1 MATSRHIP
9 RDSHEDILVRKA
21 LITTAVPQ
29 LMPQRGYTEE
39 YEITPDGRRTVTVYE
54 SVEVRTI
61 TAHDHGDGTV
71 VYTADVFVDVV
82 DCQSPHESAPVR
94 CMRGVTVTTQDDCF
108 RRGSYNGWTSDATA
122 VEDVEL
128 HPHFGL

>member
-1 MATSRHIP
+1 MATFRPIR

-21 LITTAVPQ
+21 LIATAVPQ
-29 LMPQRGYTEE
+29 LMPQCGYTEE
-39 YEITPDGRRTVTVYE
+39 YEISPDGRRTVTVYE
-54 SVEVRTI
+54 SVEVGPI
-61 TAHDHGDGTV
+61 TAYDHGDGVV

-82 DCQSPHESAPVR
+82 DCQYPHESASVR

-108 RRGSYNGWTSDATA
+108 RNGSYNGWTADATS